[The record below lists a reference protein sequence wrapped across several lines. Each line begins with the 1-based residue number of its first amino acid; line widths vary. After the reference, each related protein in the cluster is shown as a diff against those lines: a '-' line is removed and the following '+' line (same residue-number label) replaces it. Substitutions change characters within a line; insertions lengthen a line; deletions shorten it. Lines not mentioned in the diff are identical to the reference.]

1 MLATTDRTM
10 FRQRPQRGCRDFETI
25 AAILDE
31 ALSCTVSFV
40 EDGRPVGMPTTHW
53 RVGERLFFHGAF
65 ASRLGKAM
73 AAGLDLCVT
82 VTLVDGLVLA
92 RSAFHHSMNY
102 RSVVL
107 FGRAD
112 EVADPA
118 EKAMAFDVL
127 VDKMAPGRSAAVR
140 PPTEKELAAT
150 RVLAMPIAEGSA
162 KMRSGPP
169 VDDAADMTWPVW
181 AGVVPIRQERGEAV
195 ADREAAAFA

>member
-1 MLATTDRTM
+1 MLARTQRTTLQR
-10 FRQRPQRGCRDFETI
+10 RPQRGSYDFDAV

-40 EDGRPVGMPTTHW
+40 EEGRPVGIPTTHW

-73 AAGLDLCVT
+73 AGGLDLCVT

-107 FGRAD
+107 FGRAE
-112 EVADPA
+112 EVVDSSV
-118 EKAMAFDVL
+118 KAAAFQVL
-127 VDKMAPGRSAAVR
+127 IDKMAPGRFAAVR

-150 RVLAMPIAEGSA
+150 RVLALPIAEASA

-169 VDDAADMTWPVW
+169 VDDETDMTWPVW
-181 AGVVPIRQERGEAV
+181 AGVIPVRQERGEAV
-195 ADREAAAFA
+195 AA